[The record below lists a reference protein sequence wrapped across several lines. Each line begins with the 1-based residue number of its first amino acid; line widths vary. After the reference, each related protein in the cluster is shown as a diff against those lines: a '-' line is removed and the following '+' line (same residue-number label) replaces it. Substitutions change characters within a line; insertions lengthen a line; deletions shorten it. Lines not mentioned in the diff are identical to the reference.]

1 MKRLPVGRIHERI
14 TAIAPPSYPVYVVE
28 GENKNLIIDSGV
40 SLLGPTYLAGLVDV
54 FGEDGRPDYL
64 FLTHSHYDHL
74 GSTGYLKRH
83 FPGLQVGA
91 HERVAALVQ
100 KPSVLQTMNRLSLS
114 HVVPASR
121 GSKDDE
127 AEDGTVDDGGAGDDT
142 TIRPFEIDLLLK
154 EGDEIDLGGLTC
166 RVYETPGHTR
176 DSLAFYFPE
185 IEVLFPGDAAGVR
198 PSVGGA
204 SVEVLFV
211 ASFEDYVQSIK
222 RMIALEPRMICLAH
236 NWVLTG
242 ADAAEF
248 LERSLAETF
257 RFRGL
262 IERSLDAA
270 AGDVEQAI
278 EAVAR
283 VTYDGAGDLPQPR
296 AAFMTNLVAQV
307 KLVAGLRGASDGLP
321 ASTGP
326 DSHSA
331 TD

>member
-1 MKRLPVGRIHERI
+1 M
-14 TAIAPPSYPVYVVE
+14 
-28 GENKNLIIDSGV
+28 
-40 SLLGPTYLAGLVDV
+40 
-54 FGEDGRPDYL
+54 
-64 FLTHSHYDHL
+64 
-74 GSTGYLKRH
+74 
-83 FPGLQVGA
+83 
-91 HERVAALVQ
+91 
-100 KPSVLQTMNRLSLS
+100 
-114 HVVPASR
+114 
-121 GSKDDE
+121 
-127 AEDGTVDDGGAGDDT
+127 
-142 TIRPFEIDLLLK
+142 
-154 EGDEIDLGGLTC
+154 
-166 RVYETPGHTR
+166 
-176 DSLAFYFPE
+176 
-185 IEVLFPGDAAGVR
+185 
-198 PSVGGA
+198 
-204 SVEVLFV
+204 EVLFV